1 VGNEKL
7 GSDLVSDYA
16 LEYLGS
22 MFPDKHA
29 CLNRPPIE
37 RYSVGATQL
46 RSLSITLNNDIT
58 KRLPSSL
65 EETDESYSISILEDG
80 EEISLKA
87 NQYSG
92 VVRGLSTIH

>member
-1 VGNEKL
+1 
-7 GSDLVSDYA
+7 VSDYA
-16 LEYLGS
+16 LEYIGS

-37 RYSVGATQL
+37 MYSVGATQL
-46 RSLSITLNNDIT
+46 TGLSITLNNDIL

-80 EEISLKA
+80 EEISLIA